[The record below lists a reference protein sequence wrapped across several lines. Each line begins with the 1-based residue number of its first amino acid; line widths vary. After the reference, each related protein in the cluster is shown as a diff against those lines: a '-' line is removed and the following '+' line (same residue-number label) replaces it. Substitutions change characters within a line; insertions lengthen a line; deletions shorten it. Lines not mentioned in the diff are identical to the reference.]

1 MPRKH
6 RRRSWGSIT
15 ESVKGKKYVLRWVEN
30 TPSGRKRLTKTVYGT
45 YREACMELDR
55 LHVEKSDDRPTMTV
69 GEVYTTWYLPDMERR
84 VSIGTLK
91 KGSLNSYTKMWR
103 NHISKRWENV
113 PVDSVK
119 PMDVQEWLLS
129 MPKQTAATCLAVIRA
144 VMDSAVLYELVP
156 TNKFRERYQ
165 MPTASAWN
173 RSTTTLSLKDAEEVL
188 RSLEG
193 DTIEPAF
200 IIACFGGARTGESLG
215 VMCSEVRPL
224 SAGGVDFAV
233 VPIRRRVADGG
244 ALMPDGDLKNRQS
257 LRETLIP
264 GVYGERLLRIAKA
277 KERAGFELLTSYDGT
292 PISKSSLGSALR
304 KHVDMPFAN
313 LRNSWRT
320 FAQFEWGID
329 HETLEILMGHVLPG
343 VSGKH
348 YIRPD
353 IKQIAERFAEAFTR
367 HQSA

>member
-15 ESVKGKKYVLRWVEN
+15 ESVKGRKYVLRWVEN
-30 TPSGRKRLTKTVYGT
+30 TPDGRKRRTKTVYGT

-84 VSIGTLK
+84 VSLGTLK

-129 MPKQTAATCLAVIRA
+129 MPKQTASTCIAVIRV
-144 VMDSAVLYELVP
+144 VMDYAVRYELVP

-165 MPTASAWN
+165 MPTDAAW
-173 RSTTTLSLKDAEEVL
+173 RKSKATIPLKDAEAVFNSI
-188 RSLEG
+188 RD

-200 IIACFGGARTGESLG
+200 IIACFGGARTGEALG
-215 VMCSEVRPL
+215 VKCSEVREL
-224 SAGGVDFAV
+224 YAGGMSFAV
-233 VPIRRRVADGG
+233 VPIRRRVADDGT
-244 ALMPDGDLKNRQS
+244 LTDDGDLKNRQS

-264 GVYGERLLRIAKA
+264 GVYGERLLRIARD

-353 IKQIAERFAEAFTR
+353 IKQIAERFAEAY
-367 HQSA
+367 SG

>member
-6 RRRSWGSIT
+6 RRRAWGSVT
-15 ESVKGKKYVLRWVEN
+15 ESVRGRKYVLRWVEN
-30 TPSGRKRLTKTVYGT
+30 TPSGRRRRTRTVYGT

-55 LHVEKSDDRPTMTV
+55 LHVEKSGDKPTMTI
-69 GEVYTTWYLPDMERR
+69 GEVYETWYLPDMEMR
-84 VSIGTLK
+84 VSLGTLK
-91 KGSLNSYTKMWR
+91 QGSLRTYLNMWR
-103 NHISKRWENV
+103 KHISGRWEDV
-113 PVDSVK
+113 PVDSVR

-129 MPKQTAATCLAVIRA
+129 MPKQTASTCMAVVRV
-144 VMDSAVLYELVP
+144 VMDYAVRYELVA

-173 RSTTTLSLKDAEEVL
+173 RSRATLSLKDADEVL

-193 DTIEPAF
+193 DAIEPAF
-200 IIACFGGARTGESLG
+200 IVACYGGARTGEALG
-215 VMCSEVRPL
+215 VMCSEVRFM

-233 VPIRRRVADGG
+233 VPIRRRVSDDGE
-244 ALMPDGDLKNRQS
+244 LMPDGDLKNRQS
-257 LRETLIP
+257 VRETLVP
-264 GVYGERLLRIAKA
+264 GFYGERLLRIAEDRK
-277 KERAGFELLTSYDGT
+277 RAGFGLLTSYDGA
-292 PISKSSLGSALR
+292 PMSKGSLGFALR
-304 KHVDMPFAN
+304 RHVDMPFAN

-329 HETLEILMGHVLPG
+329 RETLEILMGHVLQG

-353 IKQIAERFAEAFTR
+353 IEQVAERFAEAYSR
-367 HQSA
+367 QMG